1 LFSGFISKGRKP
13 LAVLTSETD
22 LMKTYQLI
30 VFFGVVLTIYS
41 LANIY
46 IYSRGYTA
54 IPAFQNNKIWYLL
67 IFIILASTF
76 VLGKILE
83 SRHSSVL
90 SDILNVVGGFW
101 MAFMLYGFIFLFLSD
116 VISLVLR
123 LVGVI
128 NSQNILIFK
137 KWSYIITLIFS
148 FILIGGGFLNA
159 IVPKVT
165 SYNIIVNKA
174 AGDLK
179 ELRIGAVSDIHLGSI
194 IRKRSIKKLSEILKK
209 LEPDVVLLLG
219 DIVDGEIGPVL
230 RGDLLQ
236 YFTCPK
242 CSDGLYAITGNHEF
256 IGGAGRTIPYIESK
270 GIRILK
276 DEIVTIEG
284 GIQLIGRLDRD
295 SKRFYGR
302 DRKPLSEVL
311 SGADHSKPLILLD
324 HQPIDLGEAE
334 KNGIDLQLSGHT
346 HNGQMWPL
354 NHITSKLYEL
364 SYGYKRR
371 GRTHY
376 IVSSGFG
383 LWGPSVRSGS
393 RPEVLFVNIRFDPD
407 QGTVKTQE
415 N

>member
-1 LFSGFISKGRKP
+1 MKP
-13 LAVLTSETD
+13 S
-22 LMKTYQLI
+22 QLI
-30 VFFGVVLTIYS
+30 IFLGVVLTIYS

-46 IYSRGYTA
+46 LYSRGYAA
-54 IPAFQNNKIWYLL
+54 IQAFQNNKILYLL
-67 IFIILASTF
+67 FFLILASTF

-116 VISLVLR
+116 IIALVLR
-123 LVGVI
+123 LVGI
-128 NSQNILIFK
+128 IDRQNIIIFR
-137 KWSYIITLIFS
+137 KWSYIFTLVIS
-148 FILIGGGFLNA
+148 FILIAGGFLNA

-165 SYNIIVNKA
+165 TYNITIRKS

-194 IRKRSIKKLSEILKK
+194 IRKRSIKNLSEILRK
-209 LEPDVVLLLG
+209 LEPDVVFLLG

-256 IGGAGRTIPYIESK
+256 IGGADRTIPYIESK

-276 DEIVTIEG
+276 DEVVTIEG
-284 GIQLIGRLDRD
+284 GVQIVGRLDRD
-295 SKRFYGR
+295 SRRFYGR
-302 DRKPLSEVL
+302 ERKPLSEL
-311 SGADHSKPLILLD
+311 LAGADHSKPIILLD
-324 HQPIDLGEAE
+324 HQPTDLSDAD

-354 NHITSKLYEL
+354 NHLTSKLYEL
-364 SYGYKRR
+364 SYGYKTR
-371 GRTHY
+371 GSTHY

-383 LWGPSVRSGS
+383 LWGPRVRSGS
-393 RPEVLFVNIRFDPD
+393 RSEVLLVNIKFEPEQAAVNHND
-407 QGTVKTQE
+407 